1 MDSNDLH
8 RDIYL
13 EMLKKAEKETDAALV
28 AMLRDR
34 IRSMKPQP
42 VVTDD
47 GCRLY
52 QFPRCGESADIALN
66 RSFLHR
72 QDRLWQDLAQFIVI
86 LSVFIAWFLFFCH
99 LLSFAP
105 HSPA

>member
-28 AMLRDR
+28 AILRER
-34 IRSMKPQP
+34 IKSIRPQP
-42 VVTDD
+42 VTTHE

-52 QFPRCGESADIALN
+52 QFPRCGESGDVAL
-66 RSFLHR
+66 SQSYFR
-72 QDRLWQDLAQFIVI
+72 QEDRFWQDLAQFIVI
-86 LSVFIAWFLFFCH
+86 LSVFIAWFVFFCH
-99 LLSFAP
+99 LLAVAP
-105 HSPA
+105 RWSI